1 LGSHVLVTVT
11 IEGTEFKVAA
21 PTGFTAAEDS
31 GLWLKPVPEKV
42 RWYDPES
49 QHEVQPER
57 DPAGSHP

>member
-1 LGSHVLVTVT
+1 MLVTVT
-11 IEGTEFKVAA
+11 IDGTGFKVVA
-21 PTGFTAAEDS
+21 PTDFTALEDS
-31 GLWLKPVPEKV
+31 DLWLKPVPDKV